1 MAEAEAPV
9 FWSPDVKSQYF
20 GKIPD
25 AGKYRGQ
32 KKGVS
37 DNEMAGWRHRCNG
50 HELGQTPGD
59 DGDQGGL
66 TCCSPLGCK
75 ESETSG

>member
-9 FWSPDVKSQYF
+9 FWSPEVKSQYF

-37 DNEMAGWRHRCNG
+37 DNEMAGWHHRSNG

-59 DGDQGGL
+59 GGEQGGL

-75 ESETSG
+75 E

>member
-1 MAEAEAPV
+1 MAETEAPV

-25 AGKYRGQ
+25 AGKYQGQ

-37 DNEMAGWRHRCNG
+37 DNEMAGWRHRSNG

-59 DGDQGGL
+59 GGEQEGL

-75 ESETSG
+75 E